1 MAELTHAVDSELEW
15 GARRDVSHRG
25 QEPSVCYEVL
35 VVGPRGAHVRT
46 LARTPRRKGR
56 TEDADMAST
65 ARMMAASR
73 ELAGALRP
81 LADLDLDEI
90 RRAFEL
96 DDADGVVAWLAEQQA
111 AARAALA
118 KADGEVPRA

>member
-1 MAELTHAVDSELEW
+1 MAEVTPAVESEFDW
-15 GARRDVSHRG
+15 GVCRDVSHRG

-35 VVGPRGAHVRT
+35 LLSPRGAHIQT

-56 TEDADMAST
+56 TEDADMASA

-73 ELAGALRP
+73 DLAGALRP
-81 LADLDLDEI
+81 FADLDLDEI

-118 KADGEVPRA
+118 KADGEGL